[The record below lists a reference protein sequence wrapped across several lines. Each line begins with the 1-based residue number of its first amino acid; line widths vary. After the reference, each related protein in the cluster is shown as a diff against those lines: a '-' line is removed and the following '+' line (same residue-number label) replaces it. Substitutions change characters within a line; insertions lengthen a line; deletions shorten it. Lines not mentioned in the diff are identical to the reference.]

1 MKHAPSLPSFSHT
14 FQITSPNHAFTGQ
27 DLVSWGFSDVL
38 VDGKQDLRGKAGPPW
53 TATNVRVQLVKSDG
67 PLDFVFK

>member
-38 VDGKQDLRGKAGPPW
+38 VDGVRKAGPPW